1 MPGSRIVEM
10 DLIRLMEPGKVNA
23 RNLSEILKREGL
35 ESELIVDPPGTRYGR
50 HKHDFD
56 DFVVIVS
63 GMMKLYTESQSWVM
77 KPGDR
82 LDIPART
89 LHWSEVVGK
98 EEVRYLSA
106 AK

>member
-1 MPGSRIVEM
+1 MM
-10 DLIRLMEPGKVNA
+10 DVVRWNKPRKPTLED
-23 RNLSEILKREGL
+23 LKRLLEAEGL
-35 ESELIVDPPGTRYGR
+35 EVELYSDLPGTKYGR
-50 HKHDFD
+50 HKHPFD

-63 GMMKLYTESQSWVM
+63 GKMKIITDSHEWLM

-82 LDIPART
+82 LDLPKNTSHSAEII
-89 LHWSEVVGK
+89 GK

>member
-1 MPGSRIVEM
+1 LSKQIVDIVPWSKNTKPTLDELKVM
-10 DLIRLMEPGKVNA
+10 LKKERLQC
-23 RNLSEILKREGL
+23 
-35 ESELIVDPPGTRYGR
+35 ELYSDPPGMKYGR

-63 GMMKLYTESQSWVM
+63 GQMKLGTTTGVWVM

-82 LDIPART
+82 VDLPAHT
-89 LHWSEVVGK
+89 MHWAEVVGK
-98 EEVRYLSA
+98 EEVKYLSA